1 MLEIDSRIKHN
12 YNLALHSKW
21 WDRGVDAVTLIWMIL
36 FFGSMSGYFG
46 AWAEIAIW
54 GTFPIF
60 VFDLVVAYLRI
71 RNFKLFLKKHW
82 FTILITIPWLRV
94 FRVARTLRVLRAARA
109 AKGVK
114 GIRAAKAIK
123 ITKLA
128 KTTKSLKLAKSSK
141 SLKMAKSFKIL
152 ILIWALVSAGP
163 SIAAIEFNKDIRPI
177 LSSKYLICPTTG
189 KLCVIMCFLLKNISL
204 MAIRPNTMSAHTHQ
218 LMFVKKSNTI
228 LNNKRKFL

>member
-1 MLEIDSRIKHN
+1 MLKINGHIKHK

-21 WDRGVDAVTLIWMIL
+21 WDRGIDGITLIWMIL

-46 AWAEIAIW
+46 PWAEIAIW
-54 GTFPIF
+54 LTLPIF
-60 VFDLVVAYLRI
+60 IIDLIVQYLRL
-71 RNFKLFLKKHW
+71 RDFKLFIKKHW

-141 SLKMAKSFKIL
+141 SLKMAKSFKQTT
-152 ILIWALVSAGP
+152 
-163 SIAAIEFNKDIRPI
+163 K
-177 LSSKYLICPTTG
+177 LSKASKSLTKTG
-189 KLCVIMCFLLKNISL
+189 KVKQLLSLSTYVSYAQAGGEFYANSARFFRPLLKSRFNTL
-204 MAIRPNTMSAHTHQ
+204 MIGRIIRI
-218 LMFVKKSNTI
+218 F
-228 LNNKRKFL
+228 RG

>member
-1 MLEIDSRIKHN
+1 MLEIDN
-12 YNLALHSKW
+12 NLKQKFNLFLHSKW
-21 WDRGVDAVTLIWMIL
+21 WDRGIDLVTFVWMVL
-36 FFGSMSGYFG
+36 FFGSMSGYLG
-46 AWAEIAIW
+46 SWTEIAIW

-60 VFDLVVAYLRI
+60 VFDLIVAYLRI

-141 SLKMAKSFKIL
+141 SLKIAKSFKQTTKL
-152 ILIWALVSAGP
+152 SKASKSLTKTGKVKQLLSLSTYVSYAQAGG
-163 SIAAIEFNKDIRPI
+163 EFYANSARFFRPI
-177 LSSKYLICPTTG
+177 LKARFST
-189 KLCVIMCFLLKNISL
+189 L
-204 MAIRPNTMSAHTHQ
+204 MTVRIIQIFRG
-218 LMFVKKSNTI
+218 
-228 LNNKRKFL
+228 

>member
-1 MLEIDSRIKHN
+1 MLQTNSGIKQK
-12 YNLALHSKW
+12 YKLALHSKW
-21 WDRGVDAVTLIWMIL
+21 WDRGIDLVTFVWMVL
-36 FFGSMSGYFG
+36 FFGSMSGYLG
-46 AWAEIAIW
+46 PWTEIAIW

-60 VFDLVVAYLRI
+60 VFDLIVAYLRI

-94 FRVARTLRVLRAARA
+94 FRVARTLRILRAARA

-141 SLKMAKSFKIL
+141 SLKMAKSFKQTTKL
-152 ILIWALVSAGP
+152 SKASKSLTKTGKVKQLLNLSTYVSYAQTSG
-163 SIAAIEFNKDIRPI
+163 EFYANSTRFIRP
-177 LSSKYLICPTTG
+177 
-189 KLCVIMCFLLKNISL
+189 V
-204 MAIRPNTMSAHTHQ
+204 
-218 LMFVKKSNTI
+218 
-228 LNNKRKFL
+228 LNNKVSLLVLSKFSNLFNK

>member
-1 MLEIDSRIKHN
+1 MLKIDSKIKRN
-12 YNLALHSKW
+12 YNIVLHSQW
-21 WDRGVDAVTLIWMIL
+21 WDRGIDAVTLIWMIL
-36 FFGSMSGYFG
+36 FFGSMTGYFG
-46 AWAEIAIW
+46 SWAEIAIW

-114 GIRAAKAIK
+114 GIRAAKAMK
-123 ITKLA
+123 ITKLG

-141 SLKMAKSFKIL
+141 SLKMAKSSKQTTKLSKASKSLTKTGKIKQL
-152 ILIWALVSAGP
+152 LSLSTYVSYAQAGGGFY
-163 SIAAIEFNKDIRPI
+163 ANATRFTRPI
-177 LSSKYLICPTTG
+177 LNSRTYTFLAGRLIR
-189 KLCVIMCFLLKNISL
+189 IFR
-204 MAIRPNTMSAHTHQ
+204 A
-218 LMFVKKSNTI
+218 
-228 LNNKRKFL
+228 

>member
-1 MLEIDSRIKHN
+1 MLKINGHIKHK

-21 WDRGVDAVTLIWMIL
+21 WDRGIDGITLIWMIL

-46 AWAEIAIW
+46 PWAEIAIW
-54 GTFPIF
+54 LTLPIF
-60 VFDLVVAYLRI
+60 IIDLIVQYLRL
-71 RNFKLFLKKHW
+71 RNFKLFIKKHW

-141 SLKMAKSFKIL
+141 SLKMAKSFKQTT
-152 ILIWALVSAGP
+152 
-163 SIAAIEFNKDIRPI
+163 K
-177 LSSKYLICPTTG
+177 LSKASKSLTKTG
-189 KLCVIMCFLLKNISL
+189 KVKQLLSL
-204 MAIRPNTMSAHTHQ
+204 STYASYAQASGEFYANSARFFRPVLNSKTYT
-218 LMFVKKSNTI
+218 FVAGRLFKI
-228 LNNKRKFL
+228 FRA